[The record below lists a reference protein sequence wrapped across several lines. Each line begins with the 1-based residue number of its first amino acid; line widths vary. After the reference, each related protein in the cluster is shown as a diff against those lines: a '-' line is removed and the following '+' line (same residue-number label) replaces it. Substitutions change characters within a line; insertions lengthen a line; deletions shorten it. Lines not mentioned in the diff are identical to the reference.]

1 MIFWLQSIELLKGVH
16 WIRNFFFVP
25 TKMMPRKL
33 SKDYNLRRNSIFG
46 QSIAAANN
54 LVVRVTS
61 KNEITK
67 KPLAKPGVCLTN
79 MV

>member
-1 MIFWLQSIELLKGVH
+1 MKFWLQSTELLKGVH

-25 TKMMPRKL
+25 TQMMPRKL
-33 SKDYNLRRNSIFG
+33 SKDYNLRCHSIVG
-46 QSIAAANN
+46 KSIAAAND

-67 KPLAKPGVCLTN
+67 KPFTTPGVGLKN

>member
-1 MIFWLQSIELLKGVH
+1 MKFLLQSIELLKGVH

-25 TKMMPRKL
+25 TEMMPRKL
-33 SKDYNLRRNSIFG
+33 SKDYNLRRHSIIG
-46 QSIAAANN
+46 QSIAAAND

-61 KNEITK
+61 KNEITE
-67 KPLAKPGVCLTN
+67 KPLAKPGVCLKN